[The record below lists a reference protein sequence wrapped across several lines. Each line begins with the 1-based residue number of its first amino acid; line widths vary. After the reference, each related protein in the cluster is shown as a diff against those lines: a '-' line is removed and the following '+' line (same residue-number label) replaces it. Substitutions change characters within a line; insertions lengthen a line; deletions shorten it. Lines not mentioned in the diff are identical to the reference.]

1 MSWLRRRIGTERFDY
16 ECPREKLPTKER
28 PHFNTKQGRTYTPK
42 RTQDTEKAIREA
54 YQAQSRNDWHDHAGE
69 VRVCIVVRRPLPR
82 SAARKYEGSADLMAP
97 DVDNLSKA
105 FLDSLN
111 GLAYA
116 DDRQVTRL
124 LVLRMPRA
132 PFRETATVRVR
143 IDYYAET
150 YSKEKK

>member
-1 MSWLRRRIGTERFDY
+1 MSWRCRRIGSEEFAF
-16 ECPREKLPTKER
+16 ECDRAHLPTKER
-28 PHFNTKQGRTYTPK
+28 PHFNAKQGRTYTPK
-42 RTQDTEKAIREA
+42 RTQEMERAIKEA
-54 YQAQSRNDWHDHAGE
+54 YKAQATRDWHGHAGE
-69 VRVCIVVRRPLPR
+69 VRISITIDRPLPK

-124 LVLRMPRA
+124 LVCRGKRKA
-132 PFRETATVRVR
+132 HRETATIRVR
-143 IDYYAET
+143 IDYYAED
-150 YSKEKK
+150 YRKEEK